1 MDRILET
8 HSSST
13 KIFTRKPDYLV
24 SPDSNTRNEI
34 DYICINNRWGS
45 SLSDVRVYSW
55 CRCEYRPLVGK
66 IRLKLKRSAK
76 KKPSRLYAVAK
87 LKDPQIFCMQ
97 IRDGALKPFYSTL
110 RRPVHRRE
118 IGTLQRQCEGPWPV
132 QKLLLDE
139 KEAQTESAG
148 YQTEPGTLL
157 MTGRRQRREKIRHL
171 QEQEHRLKLSTIEN
185 T

>member
-1 MDRILET
+1 MLKDT
-8 HSSST
+8 
-13 KIFTRKPDYLV
+13 
-24 SPDSNTRNEI
+24 EI
-34 DYICINNRWGS
+34 DYICINNRWEGS
-45 SLSDVRVYSW
+45 SLSDVRVFRVADVSTDHYL
-55 CRCEYRPLVGK
+55 LVGK